1 MKISDAANI
10 LNITGELTKAIVKKA
25 FQKAASKFHPDKG
38 GNVETMK
45 MVNEAYETLKNYEG
59 EVEANDFE
67 YPDLVAAAINAIV
80 NLPNIEIE
88 VCGNWVWVTGDTKP
102 HAKALGK
109 DGAKFKYA
117 SKKKAWFFRPDD
129 YKSLSRGSM
138 SLDDIRGNHGS
149 EKVNKKYQK
158 SIAA

>member
-25 FQKAASKFHPDKG
+25 FQKAASKYHPDKG

-45 MVNEAYETLKNYEG
+45 MVNESYETLKNYEG

-67 YPDLVAAAINAIV
+67 YPDLVAAAINAII

-109 DGAKFKYA
+109 DGAKFKYE

-129 YKSLSRGSM
+129 YKSSSRGSM

-149 EKVNKKYQK
+149 NIVNKKYQK
-158 SIAA
+158 TIAA

>member
-10 LNITGELTKAIVKKA
+10 LNITGELTKAIIKKA
-25 FQKAASKFHPDKG
+25 YKRAAAKYHPDRG
-38 GNVETMK
+38 GNEDTMK
-45 MVNEAYETLKNYEG
+45 MINAAYEQLENYEG
-59 EVEANDFE
+59 TVEANNFE
-67 YPDLVAAAINAIV
+67 YPDLVMAAINAIID
-80 NLPNIEIE
+80 LPNIEIE

-102 HAKALGK
+102 HAKVLGK
-109 DGAKFKYA
+109 DGANFKYA

-129 YKSLSRGSM
+129 YKSSSRGSM